1 MTAIPYTLRQL
12 EYAVAVAETGG
23 FRKAAERCHV
33 SQPALSA
40 QLAQLEDVIGVRLFE
55 RDRRRVLVTPA
66 GRELLARAKRIL
78 TEAADLQAL
87 ARSCEDPFRGEMRI
101 GVIPTIAP
109 YLLAEITPALQER
122 FPELQLLWSEEK
134 TSTLV
139 TMLEE
144 GTLDAAVLALETD
157 IGDVEHAEIAK
168 DPFVLA
174 AAKSHPLGKARSK
187 MPVAKLSQNCVYL
200 LEDGHCFREQVV
212 DLCSKVGSEEAGF
225 RATSLATL
233 VQLVASTGG
242 LTLLPS
248 LALGIE
254 NRHEQL
260 KIRPL
265 SSPIPYRTIAL
276 VWRPSTPFR
285 DALKLLAETMR
296 AAYPVSSEV
305 TSTKRGSR
313 T

>member
-1 MTAIPYTLRQL
+1 MKALPYTLRQL

-23 FRKAAERCHV
+23 FRKAAEQCHV

-55 RDRRRVLVTPA
+55 RDRRRVLVTAA
-66 GRELLARAKRIL
+66 GRELLARAKRVL

-87 ARSCEDPFRGEMRI
+87 ARCCEDPFHGEMRI
-101 GVIPTIAP
+101 GIIPTIAP
-109 YLLAEITPALQER
+109 YILAEITPSLQER
-122 FPELQLLWSEEK
+122 FPELRLLWSEEK

-144 GTLDAAVLALETD
+144 GTLDAAVLALEAD
-157 IGDVEHAEIAK
+157 IGDVEHAELAK

-174 AAKSHPLGKARSK
+174 AARSHPLAKARSK

-254 NRHEQL
+254 NRHDQL

-265 SSPIPYRTIAL
+265 GSPIPYRTIAL

-296 AAYPVSSEV
+296 AAYPKP
-305 TSTKRGSR
+305 TKMAGGDLCS
-313 T
+313 

>member
-1 MTAIPYTLRQL
+1 MNALPFTLRQL

-23 FRKAAERCHV
+23 FRKAAEQCHV

-55 RDRRRVLVTPA
+55 RDRRRVLITAA
-66 GRELLARAKRIL
+66 GRELLARAKRVL
-78 TEAADLQAL
+78 TEAADFQAL
-87 ARSCEDPFRGEMRI
+87 ARCCEDPFQGQMRI
-101 GVIPTIAP
+101 GIIPTIAP
-109 YLLAEITPALQER
+109 YLLAEVTPALQER
-122 FPELQLLWSEEK
+122 FPKLRLLWSEEK

-139 TMLEE
+139 TMLED
-144 GTLDAAVLALETD
+144 GTLDAAVLALEAD
-157 IGDVEHAEIAK
+157 IGNVEHAELAK

-174 AAKSHPLGKARSK
+174 AAGSHPLAKARSK
-187 MPVAKLSQNCVYL
+187 MPVAKLSENCVYL

-212 DLCSKVGSEEAGF
+212 DLCSKVGSAEAGF

-242 LTLLPS
+242 LTLLPK
-248 LALGIE
+248 LALDIE

-265 SSPIPYRTIAL
+265 GSPIPYRTIAL
-276 VWRPSTPFR
+276 AWRPSTPFR
-285 DALKLLAETMR
+285 EALKQLAETMK
-296 AAYPVSSEV
+296 AAYPGEPGAPTV
-305 TSTKRGSR
+305 
-313 T
+313 

>member
-1 MTAIPYTLRQL
+1 MGAIPYTLRQL

-23 FRKAAERCHV
+23 FRKAAERSHV

-40 QLAQLEDVIGVRLFE
+40 QLAQLEDSIGVRLFE

-66 GRELLARAKRIL
+66 GTELLARAKRIL
-78 TEAADLQAL
+78 AEAADLQAL
-87 ARSCEDPFRGEMRI
+87 ARSYEDPFRGEMRVGI
-101 GVIPTIAP
+101 IPTIAP

-122 FPELQLLWSEEK
+122 FPELRLLWSEEK

-139 TMLEE
+139 EMLEE
-144 GTLDAAVLALETD
+144 GSLDAAVLALEAD

-174 AAKSHPLGKARSK
+174 AAGSHPFAKARSK
-187 MPVAKLSQNCVYL
+187 MPIAKLSESCVYL

-212 DLCSKVGSEEAGF
+212 DLCSKVGSEEEAF

-265 SSPIPYRTIAL
+265 GAPIPYRTIAL
-276 VWRPSTPFR
+276 VWRRSTPFR
-285 DALKLLAETMR
+285 DALKELAKTMR
-296 AAYPVSSEV
+296 AAYPSS
-305 TSTKRGSR
+305 T
-313 T
+313 

>member
-1 MTAIPYTLRQL
+1 MKALPYTLRQL
-12 EYAVAVAETGG
+12 EYAVAVAEAGG
-23 FRKAAERCHV
+23 FRKAAEQCHV

-40 QLAQLEDVIGVRLFE
+40 QLAQLEDIIGVRLFE
-55 RDRRRVLVTPA
+55 RDRRRVLVTAA
-66 GRELLARAKRIL
+66 GRELLARAKRVL

-87 ARSCEDPFRGEMRI
+87 ARCWEDPFHGEMRI
-101 GVIPTIAP
+101 GIIPTIAP
-109 YLLAEITPALQER
+109 YLLAEITPGLKER
-122 FPELQLLWSEEK
+122 FPELRLLWTEEK
-134 TSTLV
+134 TSTLSS
-139 TMLEE
+139 MLEE
-144 GTLDAAVLALETD
+144 GALDAAVVALETD
-157 IGDVEHAEIAK
+157 LGDVEHAEIAK

-174 AAKSHPLGKARSK
+174 AARSHPLAKARSK
-187 MPVAKLSQNCVYL
+187 MPVAKLAQSCVYL

-225 RATSLATL
+225 RATSLGTL

-254 NRHEQL
+254 NRNEQL

-265 SSPIPYRTIAL
+265 GSPMPYRTIAL

-285 DALKLLAETMR
+285 DALETLAKTMR
-296 AAYPVSSEV
+296 AAYPVSSKV
-305 TSTKRGSR
+305 TSAKQG
-313 T
+313 